1 MDYALLFQQFSSRAE
16 VLRWSAQ
23 RRLHGALRAAIQ
35 QGTLPAGLRLMSSR
49 ALALELGIARNT
61 VVYAY
66 EQLVSEGLVR
76 SGRSGSVVSA
86 SAASMVVGVVN
97 GKGRAIAQSAAVKSQ
112 HLSRRAS
119 HLLAAPAFSEQT
131 GAFVPG
137 VPALKFFPITRWRR
151 LADEAWRTATAQ
163 HLAYGEV
170 GGVPAL
176 KAAIADYVGASRGL
190 RCDADQVIITEGT
203 QASLNLCA
211 QALCDAGDEVWMENP
226 GYLGAQMAF
235 RAAQLTIRGIPL
247 DLDGIAPSATDW
259 RDHRPKLIYVT
270 PSHQYPLGCVMS
282 LERRLSLLAQ
292 ARKHR
297 SLVIEDDYDSEF
309 RYDGPPLP
317 AMQGLVPD
325 APVIYLGTF
334 SKTMFPALR
343 IAYMVV
349 PRLLVQPVL
358 ALLAKNYP
366 SGRMVEQMCLAKF
379 IREGYFSQHV
389 RRMRRLYQQRRD
401 CLLHLLRQHLG
412 EEMEIH
418 GESAGMHVAM
428 CFRNPGVDDFQLS
441 ATLLEQGIV
450 APALSGQHVGRHRH
464 GWTGLMLGY
473 AQVDERDMPA
483 LVRRLAEQ
491 SNFVCEKARVGRK

>member
-1 MDYALLFQQFSSRAE
+1 MDYSLLLQQFSMRTD
-16 VLRWSAQ
+16 VVRWSAQ

-66 EQLVSEGLVR
+66 EQLVSEGLVC
-76 SGRSGSVVSA
+76 SGRRGSVVSA
-86 SAASMVVGVVN
+86 SAASMVSVSA
-97 GKGRAIAQSAAVKSQ
+97 RTIAKSESVRSQ

-119 HLLAAPAFSEQT
+119 HLLAAPAFSEQS

-151 LADEAWRTATAQ
+151 LADEAWRTASAQ

-170 GGVPAL
+170 AGVPAL
-176 KAAIADYVGASRGL
+176 KAAIADYVCASRGL
-190 RCDADQVIITEGT
+190 ICDADQVIITEGT

-235 RAAQLTIRGIPL
+235 RAAQLAIRGIPL
-247 DLDGIAPSATDW
+247 DLDGIAPSAADW
-259 RDHRPKLIYVT
+259 RDHQPKLIYVT

-349 PRLLVQPVL
+349 PRTLIQPL
-358 ALLAKNYP
+358 HALLAKNYP
-366 SGRMVEQMCLAKF
+366 SGRLVEQMCLAKF
-379 IREGYFSQHV
+379 IREGYFSLHV
-389 RRMRRLYQQRRD
+389 RRMRRLYQHRRN
-401 CLLHLLRQHLG
+401 CLLHLLRLHLG
-412 EEMEIH
+412 AVIDIH
-418 GESAGMHVAM
+418 GESAGMHVSI
-428 CFRNPGVDDFQLS
+428 CFRDTGVNDLQLS
-441 ATLLEQGIV
+441 AALLELGIV
-450 APALSGQHVGRHRH
+450 APALSGHRVGLRRH

-473 AQVDERDMPA
+473 AQVDEREMSA
-483 LVRRLAEQ
+483 LVEQIAQQVRLH
-491 SNFVCEKARVGRK
+491 KGK